1 MEYKQKIEED
11 LKKSLKERDAT
22 RTSTLR
28 MLLGALKYKEV
39 EKLRALT
46 EQEFQAVVKTMIKQH
61 LESIDSF
68 TKGQRPELAEKEE
81 KELAILKEFAPTQL
95 SEEELSKEIEEA
107 INTLE
112 AKDQKDMGKVMKY
125 LMERVGSRA
134 DGKVLSEMVRK
145 RLVS

>member
-1 MEYKQKIEED
+1 
-11 LKKSLKERDAT
+11 
-22 RTSTLR
+22 
-28 MLLGALKYKEV
+28 
-39 EKLRALT
+39 
-46 EQEFQAVVKTMIKQH
+46 MIKQH

-107 INTLE
+107 IHTLE

-125 LMERVGSRA
+125 LMEKVGPRA
-134 DGKVLSEMVRK
+134 DGKLLSEMVRK
-145 RLVS
+145 RLVT